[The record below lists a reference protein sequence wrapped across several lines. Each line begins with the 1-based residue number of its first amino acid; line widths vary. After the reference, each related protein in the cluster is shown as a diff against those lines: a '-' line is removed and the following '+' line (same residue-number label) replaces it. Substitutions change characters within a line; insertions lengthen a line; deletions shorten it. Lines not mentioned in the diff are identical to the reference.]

1 MILVSELQAYREEV
15 QAAIAGVKS
24 SHLVIDESEVVNYL
38 SNKKRSDNQIML
50 VVMPDARTNARD
62 EDSVMMNNA
71 LGFMF
76 LEHTDFSRER
86 QLEWIAVF
94 ERTQASAVEFVRKLI
109 RDKSFGSCDFHRYLN
124 VNNIALEPITG
135 LASCNGWTVEVYFE
149 TPF

>member
-1 MILVSELQAYREEV
+1 MILVSELQSYREELEE
-15 QAAIAGVKS
+15 ALEGVKT
-24 SHLVIDESEVVNYL
+24 SHLVLDESEVVNYL
-38 SNKKRSDNQIML
+38 SDKKKSDNQIML
-50 VVMPDARTNARD
+50 MIMPDARTNARD

-71 LGFMF
+71 IGFLF

-86 QLEWIAVF
+86 QQKWIEVF
-94 ERTQASAVEFVRKLI
+94 ERTQATAVAFVRKLI
-109 RDKSFGSCDFHRYLN
+109 RDKTHGSCDFHRYLN